1 MNIGDKVRLLRGSE
15 QGFIT
20 RILDNR
26 MVEIEIED
34 GFRIPVMQSEI
45 VVVSKEENKYFG
57 KDKHEE
63 EVEVKPNQN
72 PLTEGIHLAFK
83 AFRDD
88 LLEVYLINQTSWQL
102 AFSISES
109 TGQLHQG
116 KTAGLLMPGKHIK
129 VTDKD
134 PRKFEEWPELLVRII
149 RHKNEAHAAMPIIE
163 RGMRFKAASFYK
175 AKKQAPLLGGEAYVF
190 RIDDSIAAFDPQKLK
205 ESLTERTTNTIEQE
219 PIKRPDKVI
228 DLHIEGLVSNYKL
241 LDQANILD
249 IQLKT
254 FESKLDQA
262 IATGMDEITFIH
274 GIGNG
279 TLRNA
284 IHKKLAGMKKIEYFA
299 DAQKEKFGYGATL
312 IHIKR

>member
-15 QGFIT
+15 QGFIS
-20 RILDNR
+20 RILDNK

-45 VVVSKEENKYFG
+45 VIVSKEENKYFG
-57 KDKHEE
+57 NGQQEQ
-63 EVEVKPNQN
+63 EVEARINHN
-72 PLTEGIHLAFK
+72 PLIEGIHLAFK

-109 TGQLHQG
+109 SGQLHHG
-116 KTAGLLMPGKHIK
+116 KTAGLLLPGKHIK
-129 VTDKD
+129 VTEKD
-134 PRKFEEWPELLVRII
+134 PIKFDEWPELLVRII

-163 RGMRFKAASFYK
+163 RAMRFKASTFYK
-175 AKKQAPLLGGEAYVF
+175 AKKQAPLLGGEAYIF
-190 RIDDSIAAFDPQKLK
+190 RIDDNIGAFDPQKLK
-205 ESLTERTTNTIEQE
+205 ESLTERNTPQTETI
-219 PIKRPDKVI
+219 PIKRPDSTI
-228 DLHIEGLVSNYKL
+228 DLHIEGLVSNHAQ
-241 LDQANILD
+241 LDQHNILD

-262 IATGMDEITFIH
+262 IASGMDEITFIH
-274 GIGNG
+274 GVGNG
-279 TLRNA
+279 VLRNA

-312 IHIKR
+312 VHIKR